1 MKIGVLVSGSGS
13 NLQALIDQVHHDE
26 LSEIEISVVISD
38 RTKAYGLTRAL
49 AAGIPNYVVRASD
62 FPNRQAFDDS
72 ISDKLEKH
80 AVQLV
85 VLAGFMKLFKP
96 AFVQKYRRRIINIHP
111 ALLPAFPGA
120 NPVPDTLAYGSMIT
134 GVTVHFVDEGMDS
147 GPIIAQVPVRVLKSD
162 NEQSLH
168 ARLREEEHKLY
179 PKVVRWYAAG
189 RISVTGRKVLVEE
202 SD

>member
-38 RTKAYGLTRAL
+38 RTKAYALTRAL

-62 FPNRQAFDDS
+62 FPDRQAFDDS

-120 NPVPDTLAYGSMIT
+120 NPVPDTLAYGSKIT

-162 NEQSLH
+162 NEESLH

-189 RISVTGRKVLVEE
+189 RITVTGRKVLVEE